1 MNDALLHALVDG
13 GNGGAELRGGFFG
26 VAFLDGL
33 AEGAEAGA
41 ELGPVGAVYRGS
53 FGGLPGSFE
62 RRNMV
67 RHGWIGSLFRKWMR
81 AEETDAA
88 HPPQTLSL
96 RGFAGW
102 VNTVEAATGLVRRPR
117 PR

>member
-1 MNDALLHALVDG
+1 
-13 GNGGAELRGGFFG
+13 
-26 VAFLDGL
+26 
-33 AEGAEAGA
+33 
-41 ELGPVGAVYRGS
+41 
-53 FGGLPGSFE
+53 
-62 RRNMV
+62 MV